1 MNCHGRK
8 LLLKGNH
15 DYWWSTVTSMR
26 KYLKENDFE
35 KIDFIYNNAYEF
47 ENCVI
52 VGARGWNQTS
62 EPSEQKFI
70 KREVARLE
78 LSIQDGIQKFGEEK
92 EKIAF
97 MHYPPI
103 TQANLARQEMSEF
116 VKTLKKYDIKKCF
129 YGHLHST
136 SIKEA
141 VEGNYFGIDF
151 KLVSADGLDFK
162 LYRIK

>member
-1 MNCHGRK
+1 
-8 LLLKGNH
+8 
-15 DYWWSTVTSMR
+15 MR
-26 KYLKENDFE
+26 KYLKENNFE

-47 ENCVI
+47 ENYVI
-52 VGARGWNQTS
+52 VGARGWNQS
-62 EPSEQKFI
+62 NEPLEQKFI

-103 TQANLARQEMSEF
+103 TQLNLAKQEMSEF
-116 VKTLKKYDIKKCF
+116 VKTLKKYNIKKCF

-151 KLVSADGLDFK
+151 KLVSADALDFK
-162 LYRIK
+162 LYKIK